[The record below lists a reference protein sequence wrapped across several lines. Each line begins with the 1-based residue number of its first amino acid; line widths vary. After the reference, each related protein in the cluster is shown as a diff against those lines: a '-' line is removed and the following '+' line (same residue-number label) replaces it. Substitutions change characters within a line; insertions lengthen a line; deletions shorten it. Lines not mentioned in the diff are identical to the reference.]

1 MLKTVSK
8 HCPRRNSKHHAHFN
22 IELVGVRGSD
32 DDNRRVTAAVTKRRG
47 RVRPPPGDG
56 KLLFERS
63 AKKFKKKI
71 SAKKKF
77 YKGFTVKPKK
87 HLRPHWTT
95 PGP

>member
-1 MLKTVSK
+1 MEFRRGQCLETV
-8 HCPRRNSKHHAHFN
+8 FN

-63 AKKFKKKI
+63 GGSSI
-71 SAKKKF
+71 QHPVNIQLTSS
-77 YKGFTVKPKK
+77 
-87 HLRPHWTT
+87 
-95 PGP
+95 

>member
-63 AKKFKKKI
+63 GGSSI
-71 SAKKKF
+71 QHPVNIQLTSS
-77 YKGFTVKPKK
+77 
-87 HLRPHWTT
+87 
-95 PGP
+95 